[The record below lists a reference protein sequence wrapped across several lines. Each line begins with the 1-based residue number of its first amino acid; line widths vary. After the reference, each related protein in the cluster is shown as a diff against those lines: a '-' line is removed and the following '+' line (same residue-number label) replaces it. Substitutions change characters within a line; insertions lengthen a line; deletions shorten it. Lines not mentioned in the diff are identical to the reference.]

1 MKTSQDSWSPDQYCT
16 IQIQGRSDNRLKAA
30 LNILMNTCKFVA
42 GKVVRQEIITESNG
56 VMCIKNLTM
65 MGKNVNVEQSCR
77 NLSKY

>member
-1 MKTSQDSWSPDQYCT
+1 
-16 IQIQGRSDNRLKAA
+16 
-30 LNILMNTCKFVA
+30 MNTCKFVA

-65 MGKNVNVEQSCR
+65 KGEEVNVEQSCR